1 MGCWS
6 LLIFTCIYGNGS
18 EKVKNLVANFSEMD
32 LNDFLRG
39 IANNMSYGLKAKQP
53 LDSDDEN
60 Q

>member
-1 MGCWS
+1 
-6 LLIFTCIYGNGS
+6 
-18 EKVKNLVANFSEMD
+18 MD

-39 IANNMSYGLKAKQP
+39 IANYMSYGLKAKQL